1 MPTKKPA
8 KKADKKPTLK
18 ERAKTTLRKIVPAP
32 KPSGRGSPS
41 VGSGLA
47 ERGKSAVIKGR
58 HRTEDELRKM
68 GE

>member
-1 MPTKKPA
+1 MPTKPA
-8 KKADKKPTLK
+8 KKKAAKPTLK

-32 KPSGRGSPS
+32 KKPSGRGSPPL
-41 VGSGLA
+41 GSGIA

-58 HRTEDELRKM
+58 SRTADALKEM